1 MTPGGCI
8 ITNDNELELG
18 MKVEIVKKD
27 NRSDRK
33 SAVVGNGNKI
43 IAGSASMNLAGIEKI
58 RCHCVVA

>member
-1 MTPGGCI
+1 MAPGSI
-8 ITNDNELELG
+8 IMCEEELRLG

-27 NRSDRK
+27 NRLNRK

-58 RCHCVVA
+58 GCHCIAA